1 MKQLN
6 KVALNSLALY
16 INMIISMVMTLLGTR
31 YVLEAL
37 GKNDYGIYVLI
48 ANIVAMFSF
57 LNVAMAA
64 SSQRYL
70 SYAMGGQDFS
80 DLKETFYN
88 SFLIHGIL
96 AFAMCFVLYILGTFS
111 IYNILELTV
120 NDLPK
125 AHSVLICMVVGIFF
139 TILSVPYD
147 AALNAREDIFLLAI
161 INITEATLKLL
172 SAIAILYISSEKL
185 IFYAIAITSIS
196 FISLF
201 CKWFLCRRY
210 KECKITFHRIKNF
223 NLIKKMLSF
232 AGWNLIGTG
241 CSIARY
247 QGAAVLLNIFFGIIV
262 NAAYGIA
269 QQLNGFLLFF
279 ANSTVRPMRPQ
290 IIKSEGAG
298 AHERMVSLSFSTS
311 RISTLLLLLI
321 IIPLHINMPYILDI
335 WLIEVPPHTIEFCRL
350 FLWITLAFQVSIG
363 LSVALEGVGKIK
375 RQQLIIGSMHIISLP
390 IGFLLF
396 YLGYEPQSILYC
408 VLIEECLST
417 LLRAYIAE
425 RDAQVSMRTYIKSV
439 FIPCSICTALTLIF
453 ASTPNYFLQ
462 LNPFTSLALTT
473 LISTIT
479 ITILGYTV
487 CLTKWEKQK
496 IYTLVCSS
504 FAKKL

>member
-1 MKQLN
+1 
-6 KVALNSLALY
+6 
-16 INMIISMVMTLLGTR
+16 
-31 YVLEAL
+31 
-37 GKNDYGIYVLI
+37 
-48 ANIVAMFSF
+48 
-57 LNVAMAA
+57 
-64 SSQRYL
+64 
-70 SYAMGGQDFS
+70 
-80 DLKETFYN
+80 
-88 SFLIHGIL
+88 
-96 AFAMCFVLYILGTFS
+96 
-111 IYNILELTV
+111 
-120 NDLPK
+120 
-125 AHSVLICMVVGIFF
+125 
-139 TILSVPYD
+139 
-147 AALNAREDIFLLAI
+147 
-161 INITEATLKLL
+161 
-172 SAIAILYISSEKL
+172 
-185 IFYAIAITSIS
+185 
-196 FISLF
+196 
-201 CKWFLCRRY
+201 
-210 KECKITFHRIKNF
+210 
-223 NLIKKMLSF
+223 
-232 AGWNLIGTG
+232 
-241 CSIARY
+241 
-247 QGAAVLLNIFFGIIV
+247 
-262 NAAYGIA
+262 
-269 QQLNGFLLFF
+269 
-279 ANSTVRPMRPQ
+279 
-290 IIKSEGAG
+290 
-298 AHERMVSLSFSTS
+298 
-311 RISTLLLLLI
+311 
-321 IIPLHINMPYILDI
+321 MPYILDI